1 MILPLESMNRLS
13 RFLYARFRAFA
24 PLSCLFAPRADE
36 LALWPK
42 WRWLSRMRREGR
54 LVDPSVSIRGTGEFL
69 ERIELGEGVS
79 IDQGVILW
87 LGEECGILSNLKVG
101 ERSYVG
107 PGTFLGSCHQLV
119 IGADCMIGANCYLI
133 TVNHRTDHQD
143 IPYAQQ
149 GFQGAD
155 VRLGQNVWLG
165 SLVVVLP
172 GVTIG
177 DNVIVGAG
185 AVVTRDIPEGETWA
199 GVPARKIKK

>member
-1 MILPLESMNRLS
+1 
-13 RFLYARFRAFA
+13 
-24 PLSCLFAPRADE
+24 
-36 LALWPK
+36 
-42 WRWLSRMRREGR
+42 
-54 LVDPSVSIRGTGEFL
+54 
-69 ERIELGEGVS
+69 
-79 IDQGVILW
+79 
-87 LGEECGILSNLKVG
+87 
-101 ERSYVG
+101 
-107 PGTFLGSCHQLV
+107 
-119 IGADCMIGANCYLI
+119 MIGANCYLI